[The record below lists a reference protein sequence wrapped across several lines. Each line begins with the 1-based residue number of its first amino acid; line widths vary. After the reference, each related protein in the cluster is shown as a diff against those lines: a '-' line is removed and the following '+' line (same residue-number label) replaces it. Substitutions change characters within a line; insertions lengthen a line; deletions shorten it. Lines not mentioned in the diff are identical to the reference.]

1 MPKLRILSGDAICKI
16 LALHGFT
23 RKRQKGSHIV
33 MQRVITTKNDEG
45 EDVTRTI
52 TVIVPDHDEVKTGT
66 LASLIRQSELS
77 RELFETK

>member
-16 LALHGFT
+16 LTLHGFAE
-23 RKRQKGSHIV
+23 KRRKGSHIV
-33 MQRVITTKNDEG
+33 MQRVSTTKNDQG

-52 TVIVPDHDEVKTGT
+52 TVVVPAHDEVKTGT

-77 RELFETK
+77 RDLFETK